1 MHLFLHLIS
10 YFKTGSCAC
19 WRLCLRIERL
29 ELKVPRVRCANV
41 HVSCQMFSSNVLMT
55 QRGRI
60 FIIFCIVFHQTKV
73 DRCNFVCL
81 SWQTDRQ
88 THTHTHTHVI
98 VFGLWNRSWFIRP
111 EAKVDL
117 SDLESRLGPIL
128 SHQGNPPPWGN
139 HRDIYPQHHYDL
151 PWTFNM

>member
-73 DRCNFVCL
+73 DHYNSVCL
-81 SWQTDRQ
+81 NWQTDR
-88 THTHTHTHVI
+88 HTHAHSCNCVWTVRQKLIYQT
-98 VFGLWNRSWFIRP
+98 GGKSWSI
-111 EAKVDL
+111 
-117 SDLESRLGPIL
+117 RLGEQARPHLVSSGKSASMRKPQRYL
-128 SHQGNPPPWGN
+128 SSTP
-139 HRDIYPQHHYDL
+139 L
-151 PWTFNM
+151 